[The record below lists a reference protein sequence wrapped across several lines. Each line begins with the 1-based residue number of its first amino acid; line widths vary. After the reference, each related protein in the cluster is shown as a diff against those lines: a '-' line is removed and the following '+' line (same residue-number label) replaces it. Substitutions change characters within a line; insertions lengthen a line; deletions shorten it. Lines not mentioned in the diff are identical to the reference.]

1 MEIKELEEE
10 TEKLTRLA
18 DSYQKN
24 VEKLPKN
31 QQLDPT
37 FKQDIKWLRNQIKE
51 NLAKISIMKDESRV
65 YE

>member
-1 MEIKELEEE
+1 MQIKELEEE
-10 TEKLTRLA
+10 TEKLTKLA
-18 DSYQKN
+18 DSYQKI

-51 NLAKISIMKDESRV
+51 NLAKISIMKDESRI